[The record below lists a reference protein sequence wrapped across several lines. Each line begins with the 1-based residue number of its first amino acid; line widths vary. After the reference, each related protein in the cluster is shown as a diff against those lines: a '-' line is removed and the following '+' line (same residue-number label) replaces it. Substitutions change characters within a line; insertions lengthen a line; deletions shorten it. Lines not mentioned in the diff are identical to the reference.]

1 MVVALPVALPVA
13 VADLVR
19 PPVLRFVVMGS
30 KGLLEVV
37 GLSSVSS
44 GSSLAEVGLAVGV
57 GEVVSDSR
65 EC

>member
-1 MVVALPVALPVA
+1 VVVALPVTLPVA
-13 VADLVR
+13 VADLVK

-30 KGLLEVV
+30 KGLREVV

-57 GEVVSDSR
+57 GEVSDSG